1 MFKSFHNLFLKFSVS
16 SLAIHINYDS
26 ISVWGLLGG
35 SDGKEC
41 ACSVGDLGSIPGLGR
56 SLGEGNGYLLQYSCL
71 ENFMGRG
78 AWRATVRGVT
88 ESWTQPNNFQ
98 YEGFYHSLPI

>member
-41 ACSVGDLGSIPGLGR
+41 ACSVGDLGLIPGLGR
-56 SLGEGNGYLLQYSCL
+56 SLGEGNGYLLQYS
-71 ENFMGRG
+71 
-78 AWRATVRGVT
+78 WRI
-88 ESWTQPNNFQ
+88 SWTEEPGGLQPMRSQ
-98 YEGFYHSLPI
+98 RVGHD